1 MKKKNKGYHLTVA
14 NTLVCESKKGYKM
27 INSKLGKIRQINL
40 KDLFQKDRD
49 FYLKWSTETI
59 KVVSSVLLKKRHKV
73 IPGQNSLFDFVRLPF
88 DSVDEK

>member
-40 KDLFQKDRD
+40 KDLF
-49 FYLKWSTETI
+49 
-59 KVVSSVLLKKRHKV
+59 
-73 IPGQNSLFDFVRLPF
+73 
-88 DSVDEK
+88 